1 MALLTFERKEIKY
14 IITKEQKEE
23 ILKRLSNYITL
34 DEYASNKGTYEV
46 FNLYFDNCD
55 NDIIRYNNSKPKYKE
70 KFRVRAYSKLINED
84 SIVYL
89 EIKKKFK
96 GYGNKRRVSMKYRDY
111 LNFINQDFKKR
122 ESELF
127 VDYYQR
133 IKKIEYL
140 DKDGKEKYLE
150 NQILKEILYLFYLND
165 LKPACFISSIRNA
178 YFDSL
183 NNDIRI
189 TFDQDIIVR
198 GDNVSFDFFD
208 GKRLLDE
215 NHIIMEI
222 KISNAMPL
230 YLVNV
235 LSDLKI
241 YSQGFSK
248 YGKFFEREQMI
259 KKLNI
264 EEFLY

>member
-14 IITKEQKEE
+14 IITKEQKDE
-23 ILKRLSNYITL
+23 IIKRLSDYITI
-34 DEYASNKGTYEV
+34 DEYASNKGIYEV
-46 FNLYFDNCD
+46 FNLYFDND
-55 NDIIRYNNSKPKYKE
+55 NNDIIRYNNSKPKYKE
-70 KFRVRAYSKLINED
+70 KFRVRTYSKLINYD
-84 SIVYL
+84 SIIYL

-111 LNFINQDFKKR
+111 LKFINQDFKKK
-122 ESELF
+122 ENENF
-127 VDYYQR
+127 IDYYQR
-133 IKKIEYL
+133 IEKIEYF
-140 DKDGKEKYLE
+140 DKDGKKKYLE
-150 NQILKEILYLFYLND
+150 NQILKEIIYLFYLND

-189 TFDQDIIVR
+189 TFDQDIIIR
-198 GDNVSFDFFD
+198 REKVSFDLFD

-248 YGKFFEREQMI
+248 YGKVFEREQMI
-259 KKLNI
+259 ENLNI